1 MHERSRCCWVAVL
14 PPSLSRDG
22 GGNCSTTIR
31 ACSCS
36 CPYCCRSFFVLLLL
50 SNCYALG
57 AATRSLSG
65 LVRATVLILPQL
77 VQGSCSSLFSVQPSP
92 ECCHWRNTTETG
104 PDSPVMPLIV
114 VAAVLI
120 SVGFDIE

>member
-31 ACSCS
+31 ACSCR

-50 SNCYALG
+50 SNCYAID
-57 AATRSLSG
+57 AAIRSSSG
-65 LVRATVLILPQL
+65 LVRAAILILPQL
-77 VQGSCSSLFSVQPSP
+77 VQVPAHPCSLFSLRQSAVIG
-92 ECCHWRNTTETG
+92 ET
-104 PDSPVMPLIV
+104 PLKPGQIHR
-114 VAAVLI
+114 
-120 SVGFDIE
+120 